1 MSGPIHAIDERF
13 DKGSSHKARS
23 TALELL
29 VASQFAQAGYSISF
43 DTEAD
48 VEVIDKTVLF
58 HVECKRPSKYENIEK
73 CVGDAYSQLKKR
85 YASYNGDLKQ
95 RGFAFISIT
104 KLVNPDNGTL
114 LLKNKLEIKERLD
127 ALASNYLTENK
138 HLFYKNLDDRTMGVI
153 FYLQMAIKT
162 PEYNGLFIY
171 RHLAGIYVSNTNDPN
186 IENQNRD
193 RVYFREIMTKL
204 NQGFVSIFSD
214 K

>member
-127 ALASNYLTENK
+127 ALASNY
-138 HLFYKNLDDRTMGVI
+138 
-153 FYLQMAIKT
+153 
-162 PEYNGLFIY
+162 
-171 RHLAGIYVSNTNDPN
+171 
-186 IENQNRD
+186 
-193 RVYFREIMTKL
+193 
-204 NQGFVSIFSD
+204 
-214 K
+214 